1 MSLTSSLSALLRD
14 LRYGLRRCFR
24 TPVFAVVIILTLAL
38 GIGAN
43 TAVFSVMNTVILRYL
58 PVRDAQRLVMLRFVD
73 QPEGSAQTGY
83 DETSLPEEAFER
95 FRAQSEV
102 FSDLMAFVPLGLPK
116 IPVRFGHDPEEAAAD
131 EVSGNFFSGLG
142 VGILRGRTFTLDDE
156 RQHAPVA
163 ILSYAYWTRRFASD
177 PSVLGQTIFIKGVPF
192 TVIGIAIRDFA
203 GLERGNPTDI
213 WVPFQTNDQLK
224 PWGEASPNQD
234 RNLYGAP
241 KWFFLMM
248 IGRLRPGVSPDRALA
263 QLNPVYQ
270 DTVYSGLGHPKTAE
284 KGPQLTLSP
293 ARGVEGLN
301 QEYKEPCS
309 ILMAMVG
316 LVLLIACC
324 NVAMLLLAHNTS
336 RQREFT
342 VRLALGATRRAI
354 LRQLLAESFLLVG
367 VGGGL
372 GWLFALFATRALATW
387 AKLEISLA
395 PDKVALLFAVVIC
408 ALAALTFGIAPLR
421 NAMRVPAGLA
431 LKTSCAASG
440 QEPRKIR
447 AGHFAVSLQ
456 VALCV
461 MLLAGAGLL
470 VRTLLNLEK
479 ANLGLEAK
487 GLVVFGVAPP
497 PDVTSD
503 QQAVQF
509 FGAILG
515 RLRTLAEVES
525 ATLLENRLGSG
536 WSHNT
541 ILHVDGVVPNGKKF
555 ARLRWNAVGSDFA
568 HVLNVDLLVGRDFND
583 ADSPTSARVAIVN
596 QTFANQYLKDRNPI
610 GHVISLYEDVGKP
623 SYTIVG
629 VVADSKYTAV
639 REDPT
644 PMAYFPFTQVP
655 GTATMQLE
663 LRTRGNP
670 GTALDDARRVA
681 KEFGP
686 DLPLLE
692 PMTQEEQFRNS
703 FSDVSMFARL
713 SVSFGFLAAVLVATG
728 LYGTLAYRVN
738 RRTAEIGV
746 RMALGAQRHQVLWM
760 VMRESLLI
768 SAFGVAIGLP
778 AAFACTRLLRS
789 MLFNLTPSDPLTF
802 VLALAIISSVTVL
815 AAAVPAHRAFSV
827 DPISALR
834 EE

>member
-1 MSLTSSLSALLRD
+1 VLKD
-14 LRYGLRRCFR
+14 LRYGLRQCCR
-24 TPVFAVVIILTLAL
+24 TPSFAVVTVLTLAL

-43 TAVFSVMNTVILRYL
+43 TAVFSVMNAVILRYL
-58 PVRDAQRLVMLRFVD
+58 PVGDPQRLVMLRFVD
-73 QPEGSAQTGY
+73 QPEGSHQTGY
-83 DETSLPEEAFER
+83 DETSLPEQTFER
-95 FRAQSEV
+95 FRTQSEV

-142 VGILRGRTFTLDDE
+142 VEVLRGRAFTLDDE

-163 ILSYAYWTRRFASD
+163 ILSYAYWIRRFAAD

-192 TVIGIAIRDFA
+192 TVVGVAARGFG

-224 PWGEASPNQD
+224 PWDESGPQD
-234 RNLYGAP
+234 NFYGAP

-248 IGRLRPGVSPDRALA
+248 IGRLRRGVSPARALA
-263 QLNPVYQ
+263 ELNPVYQ
-270 DTVYSGLGHPKTAE
+270 NTVYGALGQPKAGE
-284 KGPQLTLSP
+284 KIPQLNLTA

-316 LVLLIACC
+316 LVLLIACS
-324 NVAMLLLAHNTS
+324 NVAMLLVARNTS
-336 RQREFT
+336 RQREFS
-342 VRLALGATRRAI
+342 VRVALGATGGAM
-354 LRQLLAESFLLVG
+354 LRQLLAESLLLVAAGG
-367 VGGGL
+367 VL
-372 GWLFALFATRALATW
+372 GWLFASFATRTLATW

-395 PDKVALLFAVVIC
+395 PDKLVLLFAVVIC

-421 NAMRVPAGLA
+421 SAVRVPAALA
-431 LKTSCAASG
+431 LKTRSAASG
-440 QEPRKIR
+440 QERGKIR
-447 AGHFAVSLQ
+447 AGHVVVALQ

-479 ANLGLEAK
+479 ANLGLQAK
-487 GLVVFGVAPP
+487 GLAVFGVTPP
-497 PDVTSD
+497 QSVRSD
-503 QQAVQF
+503 DQAVQF

-515 RLRTLAEVES
+515 RLRSLPEVES
-525 ATLLENRLGSG
+525 ATLLENRLGIG
-536 WSHNT
+536 WSNNT
-541 ILHVDGVVPNGKKF
+541 GVYVDGVVPNGKKF
-555 ARLRWNAVGSDFA
+555 APLRWNTVGSDFA
-568 HVLNVDLLVGRDFND
+568 HVLNVPLLIGRDFND
-583 ADSPTSARVAIVN
+583 ADSSTSAPVAIVN
-596 QTFANQYLKDRNPI
+596 QTFVNNYLKGRNPI
-610 GHVISLYEDVGKP
+610 GHRISWYEDGGKP

-639 REDPT
+639 RESPR
-644 PMAYFPFTQVP
+644 PMAYFPFTQIP
-655 GTATMQLE
+655 GIGTMQLE

-670 GTALDDARRVA
+670 LAALDDARRVV
-681 KEFGP
+681 KDFGP
-686 DLPLLE
+686 DLPLLQ
-692 PMTQEEQFRNS
+692 PMTQEEQFRDS
-703 FSDVSMFARL
+703 FSDDRMFARL
-713 SVSFGFLAAVLVATG
+713 SVFFGFLAAVLVATG

-760 VMRESLLI
+760 VLRESLLI
-768 SAFGVAIGLP
+768 SALGVAVGFP
-778 AAFACTRLLRS
+778 AAIACARLLRS
-789 MLFNLTPSDPLTF
+789 MLFNLTPGDPLTF
-802 VLALAIISSVTVL
+802 VLALAGISLVTVL
-815 AAAVPAHRAFSV
+815 AAAVPARRASSV
-827 DPISALR
+827 DPILALR